1 MFEKEVIVADRD
13 LVESNAETILDSA
26 AVCNTA
32 FLVVG
37 DVFGYENENTCK
49 K

>member
-1 MFEKEVIVADRD
+1 MIVADRD
-13 LVESNAETILDSA
+13 LVESNAEMILDSA

-37 DVFGYENENTCK
+37 DVFGSTKRQNMTL
-49 K
+49 

>member
-1 MFEKEVIVADRD
+1 MIVADRD
-13 LVESNAETILDSA
+13 LVESNAEMILDSA

-37 DVFGYENENTCK
+37 DVFGLPLLSVRDE
-49 K
+49 

>member
-1 MFEKEVIVADRD
+1 M
-13 LVESNAETILDSA
+13 ESNAEMILDSA

-37 DVFGYENENTCK
+37 DVFGLQLLSVRDE
-49 K
+49 